1 MPKGNGPHPVVVY
14 LHGGGWVGGS
24 AKTHRKLGMQFAEA
38 GYLTINVD
46 YRLAPEHPFPAG
58 LDDCIHAVK
67 WTGENAKR
75 WNGDASRLA
84 VGGDSA
90 GGNLTAATVTSLA
103 AEKYAGPA
111 KPKAALLIYGVFDFP
126 AVIKRE
132 KDTAAFDGMVKAYAG
147 AGYPAILEDPR
158 VSPLRAVKPGALPP
172 SFIICGTV
180 DTLPPETHSMANALK
195 RADIRHEV
203 AIFDEMPHGFL
214 QMDVLSGCK
223 QGPIRCSIFCGARF
237 SAQPSSI
244 DVARAGLTHA
254 SDQLFGDLLDNP
266 LRFPFAAL
274 AIPVGDGKGGAQ
286 DHEGHEFRIA
296 RDEDSLVDSA
306 AHDIREHLL
315 VAPAQRANALAIL
328 RAQ

>member
-1 MPKGNGPHPVVVY
+1 MLTEQERSFLEAMAKAPIPTDVKGLRAAMDTFAPMMNSNLPEIGAFHEAVELRPGLTADVSVPKGNGPHPIVVY
-14 LHGGGWVGGS
+14 LHGGGWIGGS
-24 AKTHRKLGMQFAEA
+24 PKTHRKLGMQFAEA

-58 LDDCIHAVK
+58 LDDCVHAVK

-132 KDTAAFDGMVKAYAG
+132 KDTAAFDGMVRAYAG

-172 SFIICGTV
+172 SFIICGAA
-180 DTLPPETHSMANALK
+180 DTLLPETHSMAEALK

-223 QGPIRCSIFCGARF
+223 QGLDKIFDF
-237 SAQPSSI
+237 
-244 DVARAGLTHA
+244 
-254 SDQLFGDLLDNP
+254 
-266 LRFPFAAL
+266 LRRT
-274 AIPVGDGKGGAQ
+274 I
-286 DHEGHEFRIA
+286 
-296 RDEDSLVDSA
+296 
-306 AHDIREHLL
+306 
-315 VAPAQRANALAIL
+315 
-328 RAQ
+328 

>member
-1 MPKGNGPHPVVVY
+1 MLTEQERSFLEAIAKAPIPTDVQGLRAAMDTFAPMMNSNLPEIGAFHEAVELRPGLTANVSVPQGSGPHPVVVY
-14 LHGGGWVGGS
+14 LHGGGWIGGS
-24 AKTHRKLGMQFAEA
+24 PRTHRKLGMQFAEA

-58 LDDCIHAVK
+58 LDDCVHAVK
-67 WTGENAKR
+67 WAGENAKR
-75 WNGDASRLA
+75 WNGNSSRLA

-126 AVIKRE
+126 AVLKRE
-132 KDTAAFDGMVKAYAG
+132 KDVAALDGMVKAYAG

-172 SFIICGTV
+172 SFIICGAA
-180 DTLPPETHSMANALK
+180 DTLLPETHSMAEALK

-203 AIFDEMPHGFL
+203 AVFDDMPHGFL

-223 QGPIRCSIFCGARF
+223 QG
-237 SAQPSSI
+237 
-244 DVARAGLTHA
+244 
-254 SDQLFGDLLDNP
+254 LDRMFDF
-266 LRFPFAAL
+266 LRRT
-274 AIPVGDGKGGAQ
+274 V
-286 DHEGHEFRIA
+286 
-296 RDEDSLVDSA
+296 
-306 AHDIREHLL
+306 
-315 VAPAQRANALAIL
+315 
-328 RAQ
+328 